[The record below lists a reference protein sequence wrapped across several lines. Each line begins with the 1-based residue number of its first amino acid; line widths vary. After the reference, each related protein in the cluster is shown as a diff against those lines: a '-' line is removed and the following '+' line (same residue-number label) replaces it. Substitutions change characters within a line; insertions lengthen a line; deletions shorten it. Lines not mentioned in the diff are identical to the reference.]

1 MHIEER
7 PTNLV
12 LVIETNKSLLCRSYI
27 TCFFGFSSTGIFP
40 QMFEGQFLSVYDV
53 TLKSNSRKFQILTF
67 FNPFILYT
75 FDKF

>member
-40 QMFEGQFLSVYDV
+40 QMFEGQCLYVYDV
-53 TLKSNSRKFQILTF
+53 TLKSKNAKGEIQGSFKF
-67 FNPFILYT
+67 
-75 FDKF
+75 